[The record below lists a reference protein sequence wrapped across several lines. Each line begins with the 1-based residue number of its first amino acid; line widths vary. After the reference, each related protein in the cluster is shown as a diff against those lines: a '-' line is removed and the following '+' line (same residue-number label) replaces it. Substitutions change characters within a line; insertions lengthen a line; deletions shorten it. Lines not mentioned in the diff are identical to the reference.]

1 MNTILSRVQAYP
13 RSLLYVLAL
22 GLVLRTAFVSFHQR
36 SLISDERE
44 YDRLA
49 YNLASQAAYTY
60 DGTPTAY
67 RPIGYPAFVSVSY
80 FVLGHHPVAIK
91 FLQALID
98 VATSFLIYVLLT
110 GYPDRIRVL
119 AAGLWAFNIPAIFYT
134 NLMMSETVF
143 TFLLTLTA
151 VLITR
156 YSDKR
161 ISSAY
166 LIGICLGVLVLM
178 KPSAIIFL
186 LVLPFFYRRLSL
198 TIRSL
203 APVALAFVLVLAPWF
218 LRNYLAF
225 GKLSL
230 ASNGG
235 INLLIGNNPQATGAY
250 GITFD
255 PAILEAAKSEFEADQ
270 KAFQSA
276 SQYILE
282 NPGTFV
288 VNAVKKLGRLFES
301 EGGLLVWTFHPS
313 PEDIHTRYAEKYASI
328 PLSLTLLTNVPYL
341 FMMLLGVF
349 GFLASKKDPI
359 WWISSS
365 LAGSWVLLHLIFFG
379 GGRFHFPLMPF
390 VSIYAALF
398 LSDSW
403 GTWRNLTIAQKL
415 TGIVVVLLL
424 VSLWTYEGIFVY
436 NA

>member
-1 MNTILSRVQAYP
+1 M
-13 RSLLYVLAL
+13 LYILAL
-22 GLVLRTAFVSFHQR
+22 GLIVRTAFISFHQR
-36 SLISDERE
+36 SLISDEKE

-49 YNLASQAAYTY
+49 CNLASKAAYTY

-80 FVLGHHPVAIK
+80 FVLGHHPMAIK

-98 VATSFLIYVLLT
+98 VATSFLIFVLLT
-110 GYPDRIRVL
+110 GHPNRIRVL
-119 AAGLWAFNIPAIFYT
+119 AAGLWAFNIPAILYT

-143 TFLLTLTA
+143 TFLLTATA
-151 VLITR
+151 VLLTR
-156 YSDKR
+156 YSEKR
-161 ISSAY
+161 SSSPY
-166 LIGICLGVLVLM
+166 LIGICLGVLVLF
-178 KPSAIIFL
+178 KPSALIFL
-186 LVLPFFYRRLSL
+186 LVIRFFYRRLGL
-198 TIRSL
+198 TSRTLSL
-203 APVALAFVLVLAPWF
+203 AALAFVLVVGPWF
-218 LRNYLAF
+218 LRNYLIF
-225 GKLSL
+225 GRLSL

-255 PAILEAAKSEFEADQ
+255 PAILQAAKSEFEADQ
-270 KAFQSA
+270 IAFQSA
-276 SQYILE
+276 SQYILQ

-288 VNAVKKLGRLFES
+288 VNAVKKLGRIFES
-301 EGGLLVWTFHPS
+301 EGGLLVWTFHQS
-313 PEDIHTRYAEKYASI
+313 PEDTHTRYAEKYASI
-328 PLSLTLLTNVPYL
+328 PLSLTLLTNLPYM

-349 GFLASKKDPI
+349 GFLASKKDPV

-365 LAGSWVLLHLIFFG
+365 VAGSWVLLHLIFFG

-390 VSIYAALF
+390 VAIYAALL

-403 GTWRNLTIAQKL
+403 GSWRNLTIAQKL
-415 TGIVVVLLL
+415 TGIVVALLL